1 MHRNQKSSLV
11 FVATVCLMAVP
22 APAQQS
28 AKGKAAEA
36 ATLQLMHIHS
46 NYKQASAAQQSQL
59 LTQFRTLAAQ
69 RQQLLSSLIQT
80 NPADV
85 LRVAIPNTVRSTMPS
100 QVQSL
105 VESDSV
111 AQGVLEVLV
120 EMNGTP
126 SKTTGTKMHYGLSI
140 AQQRLG
146 LHFAA
151 DEPEHLL
158 TGSVVRV
165 HGVQVGK
172 DIALASGKPSTST
185 TGSLQVVSSAS
196 APAATGGIST
206 LVILVNFQ
214 DNPTSQ
220 PWTPSAVQNMVFT
233 QTSNWDLENS
243 FQQTWLTGDVAG
255 WFTVPANSTT
265 CDTGTV
271 KTAGRAAAQA
281 AGYNL
286 SNYSHFIYL
295 MSSNTGCGAWWGLA
309 TIGGG
314 DVWVNGEYNIAVHV
328 FAHEMGH
335 NFGLYHAH
343 TVDCGAQVTCSSGN
357 FSDYG
362 DGFDMM
368 GASTYSAPHYNAFH
382 KERLGWLNSGSHPP
396 ITTVSSSGTF
406 NISPYEAQDSNPKA
420 LKILQSGTT
429 NSYYYL
435 EFRQALGFDSFLSNY
450 ADVMNGT
457 LFHLA
462 SPSNA
467 NSSDLLDLT
476 PSSPA
481 TFSHPAL
488 TVGQSYTDSTTGVTV
503 TPTAVNSTG
512 ATVQVT
518 FGTGTCT
525 LAKPTVSVSP
535 VQSQWSAP
543 GGSANF
549 IITVKDNDSPACAAS
564 TFNLSDTV
572 TAGWTDG
579 WSASALTLS
588 PGTSG
593 SATLTV
599 TSPAGTPDGFYNVG
613 ASAVNALASTYS
625 GSVNATYVIS
635 TPVPVSVS
643 VRTDKSSY
651 APGQTV
657 YVSVTMLSGSAPDA
671 GASVSVR
678 LTKANGAVSSLSG
691 TTGSNGVATMKYRL
705 KRQDPIGM
713 YQATAAPAS
722 TGYSA
727 TAAASTSFAVQ

>member
-11 FVATVCLMAVP
+11 LVATLCLMAVP
-22 APAQQS
+22 TFAQQS
-28 AKGKAAEA
+28 AKGKAAET
-36 ATLQLMHIHS
+36 ATLQLIHIHS
-46 NYKQASAAQQSQL
+46 NYKQASAAQQPQL
-59 LTQFRTLAAQ
+59 LNQFRTLAAQ

-85 LRVAIPNTVRSTMPS
+85 LRVAIPNSVRSAMPS
-100 QVQSL
+100 QVQSF

-126 SKTTGTKMHYGLSI
+126 SKTTGTKMHYGLTNT
-140 AQQRLG
+140 QQRLG

-151 DEPEHLL
+151 DEPQHLL
-158 TGSVVRV
+158 TGSIVRV
-165 HGVQVGK
+165 HGVQVGN
-172 DIALASGKPSTST
+172 DLALASGKPSTST
-185 TGSLQVVSSAS
+185 TTSSLQVVSAAS
-196 APAATGGIST
+196 APAASGGVST
-206 LVILVNFQ
+206 LVILTNFQ

-255 WFTVPANSTT
+255 WFTVPVSSTT

-271 KTAGRAAAQA
+271 KSAGRSAAQA

-335 NFGLYHAH
+335 NFGLYHSH
-343 TVDCGAQVTCSSGN
+343 TVDCGTQVICSSGN

-362 DGFDMM
+362 DGFDTM
-368 GASTYSAPHYNAFH
+368 GASTYSAPHYNAFQ
-382 KERLGWLNSGSHPP
+382 KERLGWLNNGSQPP
-396 ITTVSSSGTF
+396 ITTVSSTGTF

-435 EFRQALGFDSFLSNY
+435 EFRRPLGFDSFLSNY

-476 PSSPA
+476 PGSPA

-503 TPTAVNSTG
+503 TPTAVNTTG

-525 LAKPTVSVSP
+525 L
-535 VQSQWSAP
+535 AP

-564 TFNLSDTV
+564 TFNLSDAI
-572 TAGWTDG
+572 TAGWTEG
-579 WSASALTLS
+579 WNTSALTLS

-635 TPVPVSVS
+635 TPVPVTVS
-643 VRTDKSSY
+643 ISTDKSSY

-657 YVSVTMLSGSAPDA
+657 YVSVTMLSGTSPDA
-671 GASVSVR
+671 GASVSVSV
-678 LTKANGAVSSLSG
+678 TKANGTVSTVSG
-691 TTGSNGVATMKYRL
+691 TTGSNGVVTMKYRL
-705 KRQDPIGM
+705 KRQDPAGT
-713 YQATAAPAS
+713 YQATATPAS
-722 TGYSA
+722 TGNSA
-727 TAAASTSFAVQ
+727 TTAASTSFAVQ